1 MILGSDIMNEIIKT
15 YLYSN
20 NYFLMVRYTGNEID
34 NNIISRELDNK
45 YSRKIE
51 LSTFDILSL
60 IEGISSNIKDLKIT
74 IVYNDDVVSIL
85 EIKNNKITKYYIKVV
100 KGNINIEL
108 SYSNRIGFRINISSR
123 NILDINNI
131 LITDIINNEL
141 ELLSNYSKRAKEHK
155 TLIKTNDKRKKCS
168 KINLGDRY
176 AFLCSRIF
184 K

>member
-100 KGNINIEL
+100 KDNINIEL

-155 TLIKTNDKRKKCS
+155 TLIKTNDKNKKM
-168 KINLGDRY
+168 
-176 AFLCSRIF
+176 
-184 K
+184 

>member
-100 KGNINIEL
+100 KDNINIEL
-108 SYSNRIGFRINISSR
+108 SYSNRIGFRVNISSR

-155 TLIKTNDKRKKCS
+155 TLIKTNDKKK
-168 KINLGDRY
+168 KM
-176 AFLCSRIF
+176 
-184 K
+184 

>member
-1 MILGSDIMNEIIKT
+1 MILGSGIMNEIIKT

-45 YSRKIE
+45 YSNEVE

-60 IEGISSNIKDLKIT
+60 IECTSSNIKDLKIT

-100 KGNINIEL
+100 KNNINIEL
-108 SYSNRIGFRINISSR
+108 SYSNRIGFRINISGR

-141 ELLSNYSKRAKEHK
+141 ELLSNYSKRVKEHK
-155 TLIKTNDKRKKCS
+155 TLIKTNDKKK
-168 KINLGDRY
+168 KM
-176 AFLCSRIF
+176 
-184 K
+184 

>member
-100 KGNINIEL
+100 KDNINIEL

-141 ELLSNYSKRAKEHK
+141 ELLFNYSKRAKEHK
-155 TLIKTNDKRKKCS
+155 TLIKTNDKKK
-168 KINLGDRY
+168 KM
-176 AFLCSRIF
+176 
-184 K
+184 

>member
-1 MILGSDIMNEIIKT
+1 MILGSGIMNEIIKT

-74 IVYNDDVVSIL
+74 IVYNDNVVSIL

-100 KGNINIEL
+100 KDNINIEL

-155 TLIKTNDKRKKCS
+155 TLIKTNDKKK
-168 KINLGDRY
+168 KM
-176 AFLCSRIF
+176 
-184 K
+184 

>member
-34 NNIISRELDNK
+34 NNIISSELDNK

-100 KGNINIEL
+100 KDNINIEL
-108 SYSNRIGFRINISSR
+108 SYSNRIGFRINMPSR

-155 TLIKTNDKRKKCS
+155 TLIKTNDKKK
-168 KINLGDRY
+168 KM
-176 AFLCSRIF
+176 
-184 K
+184 

>member
-100 KGNINIEL
+100 KYNINIEL

-155 TLIKTNDKRKKCS
+155 TLIKTNDKKK
-168 KINLGDRY
+168 KM
-176 AFLCSRIF
+176 
-184 K
+184 

>member
-100 KGNINIEL
+100 KDNINIEL

-141 ELLSNYSKRAKEHK
+141 KLLSNYSKRAKEHK
-155 TLIKTNDKRKKCS
+155 TLIKTNDKKK
-168 KINLGDRY
+168 KM
-176 AFLCSRIF
+176 
-184 K
+184 

>member
-60 IEGISSNIKDLKIT
+60 IEGISSNIKNLKIT

-100 KGNINIEL
+100 KDNINIEL

-141 ELLSNYSKRAKEHK
+141 ELLSNYSKRAKEYK
-155 TLIKTNDKRKKCS
+155 TLIKTNDKKK
-168 KINLGDRY
+168 KM
-176 AFLCSRIF
+176 
-184 K
+184 

>member
-100 KGNINIEL
+100 KDNINIEL
-108 SYSNRIGFRINISSR
+108 SYSNRIGFRINKSSR

-155 TLIKTNDKRKKCS
+155 TLIKTNDKKK
-168 KINLGDRY
+168 KM
-176 AFLCSRIF
+176 
-184 K
+184 

>member
-1 MILGSDIMNEIIKT
+1 MILDSDIMNEIIKT

-45 YSRKIE
+45 YSRKKE
-51 LSTFDILSL
+51 LFTFDILSL

-100 KGNINIEL
+100 KDNINIEL
-108 SYSNRIGFRINISSR
+108 SYSNRIGFRVNISSR

-155 TLIKTNDKRKKCS
+155 TLIKTNDKKK
-168 KINLGDRY
+168 KM
-176 AFLCSRIF
+176 
-184 K
+184 

>member
-1 MILGSDIMNEIIKT
+1 MILDSDIMNEIIKT

-51 LSTFDILSL
+51 LFTFDILSL

-100 KGNINIEL
+100 KDNINIEL

-155 TLIKTNDKRKKCS
+155 TLIKTNDKKK
-168 KINLGDRY
+168 KM
-176 AFLCSRIF
+176 
-184 K
+184 

>member
-60 IEGISSNIKDLKIT
+60 IEGISSNIKNLKIT

-100 KGNINIEL
+100 KDNIIIQIE
-108 SYSNRIGFRINISSR
+108 
-123 NILDINNI
+123 
-131 LITDIINNEL
+131 
-141 ELLSNYSKRAKEHK
+141 
-155 TLIKTNDKRKKCS
+155 
-168 KINLGDRY
+168 
-176 AFLCSRIF
+176 
-184 K
+184 

>member
-1 MILGSDIMNEIIKT
+1 MILGSDIMNEITKT

-100 KGNINIEL
+100 KDNINIEL
-108 SYSNRIGFRINISSR
+108 SYSNRIGFRINISNR

-155 TLIKTNDKRKKCS
+155 TLIKTNDKKK
-168 KINLGDRY
+168 KM
-176 AFLCSRIF
+176 
-184 K
+184 

>member
-155 TLIKTNDKRKKCS
+155 TLIKTNDKKK
-168 KINLGDRY
+168 KM
-176 AFLCSRIF
+176 
-184 K
+184 